1 MIVPIALAK
10 TPPLGYSTNDFVES
24 VLKNTDTVLR
34 LYSDIEKLKKENNSL
49 VLTEKY
55 ALLSKLLPHT
65 DPAALTIASFHDREI
80 TAYNEFDLIKD
91 TINKPILVRGI
102 ASSRYMEF
110 VKSKGLD
117 YYFIETG
124 YFGNYVSKSNP
135 QAKKLWHRIVKNSM
149 QHEQVLNVPDDRWKT
164 LCNLDSRLV
173 WPGWK
178 KTGSKILLVAP
189 IDKSAGHYGYTKDSW
204 IVETIN
210 KLKKYTDREIV
221 VREKLPRP
229 DRTFKKTIYQA
240 MDEDIF
246 AVVTLNSIAATEAV
260 AYGLPAFATAP
271 TSAKAVSLNDLSKIE
286 TPYYPDEEFVHKWT
300 SSLAY
305 GQFHLEEM
313 LTGNAWRTVLENE
326 QRETISY

>member
-10 TPPLGYSTNDFVES
+10 TSPLENSKNDFITS
-24 VLKNTDTVLR
+24 VLKNIDTVLR
-34 LYSDIEKLKKENNSL
+34 LYNDIEKLKKENNSL
-49 VLTEKY
+49 SLKEKY
-55 ALLSKLLPHT
+55 TLLSKLLPHT
-65 DPAALTIASFHDREI
+65 DHAALTIAAFPDREI
-80 TAYNEFDLIKD
+80 TSYVDFDSIKD
-91 TINKPILVRGI
+91 SITKPILVRGI
-102 ASSRYMEF
+102 ASSRYMDF
-110 VKSKGLD
+110 AKSKGLD

-124 YFGNYVSKSNP
+124 YFGNYVSEGNP
-135 QAKKLWHRIVKNSM
+135 QAKKVWHRIVKNSM
-149 QHEQVLNVPDDRWKT
+149 QHETVLNVPDDRWRT

-189 IDKSAGHYGYTKDSW
+189 IDKSAGHYGYTKESW
-204 IVETIN
+204 IAETIS
-210 KLKKYTDREIV
+210 KLKNYTDREIV
-221 VREKLPRP
+221 VREKLSRP

-246 AVVTLNSIAATEAV
+246 TVVTLNSIAATEAV
-260 AYGLPAFATAP
+260 AYGIPAFTTAP

-286 TPYYPDEEFVHKWT
+286 TPYYPDEEFVYRWS

-305 GQFHLEEM
+305 GQFNFEEM

>member
-1 MIVPIALAK
+1 MIIPIALAK
-10 TPPLGYSTNDFVES
+10 TPPLENSKNDFITS
-24 VLKNTDTVLR
+24 VLKNADTVLR
-34 LYSDIEKLKKENNSL
+34 LYNDIEKLKTENQPAIIKEKESL
-49 VLTEKY
+49 
-55 ALLSKLLPHT
+55 LLKLLPHT
-65 DPAALTIASFHDREI
+65 DHAALTVASFPDREV
-80 TAYNEFDLIKD
+80 TSYVEFDSIKD

-102 ASSRYMEF
+102 ASSRYIDF

-124 YFGNYVSKSNP
+124 YFGNYISKGNP

-149 QHEQVLNVPDDRWKT
+149 QHEKVLNVPDDRWNT
-164 LCNLDSRLV
+164 LCNLDSRLT

-204 IVETIN
+204 IAKTIA
-210 KLKKYTDREIV
+210 KLKNYTDREIV
-221 VREKLPRP
+221 VREKLSRP

-260 AYGLPAFATAP
+260 AYGIPAFATAP
-271 TSAKAVSLNDLSKIE
+271 TSATAVSLNDLSKIE
-286 TPYYPDEEFVHKWT
+286 TPYYPDEEFVYKWT

-305 GQFHLEEM
+305 GQFNFEEM
-313 LTGNAWRTVLENE
+313 ITGNAWRTVLENE
-326 QRETISY
+326 QRETINY